1 MAEGK
6 KSEDLAL
13 AGFYEAMEKSNA
25 AKIADEI
32 LGGLLTLT
40 MKVLTLT
47 MVLTIPKIGRG
58 GRVMLTSRNL
68 L

>member
-40 MKVLTLT
+40 M
-47 MVLTIPKIGRG
+47 VLTIPKIGRG